1 MLEEAAEILGDIDV
15 CSHVQALVE
24 ALASGH
30 IGGAGLDAHHE
41 EPADPT
47 EPLYQHP
54 NVIATPHTGVS
65 TQDVV
70 EMYSSLLL
78 DNIVRRREGKEL
90 LHRLQ

>member
-1 MLEEAAEILGDIDV
+1 MF
-15 CSHVQALVE
+15 SYKVQALEE

-41 EPADPT
+41 EPADPSG
-47 EPLYQHP
+47 PLYQHP
-54 NVIATPHTGVS
+54 NVIAHPHTGGS

-78 DNIVRRREGKEL
+78 ENTVRRREGKEL
-90 LHRLQ
+90 LHCLQ